1 MKELEYAIIVT
12 DLERRII
19 IQALSNLKNK
29 QIADNKKYD
38 FIDDLIIRSC
48 DAPLVSNKKNRSH
61 EER

>member
-1 MKELEYAIIVT
+1 MKEFEYAIIVT

-29 QIADNKKYD
+29 QIAENKKYD
-38 FIDDLIIRSC
+38 FIDDLIICCC
-48 DAPLVSNKKNRSH
+48 DAPLVSHKKNRSH